1 MTAAEPRQR
10 HPAAWPQ
17 TETADRLIR
26 VGRAGRQMP
35 AIEPDQCRNAMA
47 VNLDQPTRG
56 KRRAAGK
63 AAQKRAHA
71 SSHAHCRFHRATN
84 SPTPSL
90 YPRQVM
96 AAAMTSCRL
105 RQDWAVWGTFWD

>member
-35 AIEPDQCRNAMA
+35 AIESDQCRNAMA
-47 VNLDQPTRG
+47 VNLGQPTRG
-56 KRRAAGK
+56 KRPAAGN
-63 AAQKRAHA
+63 AAPKPAHA
-71 SSHAHCRFHRATN
+71 SSQAHCRFHRA
-84 SPTPSL
+84 PTSATLSL
-90 YPRQVM
+90 YPRKII